1 MSANVTIR
9 VPMWIDL
16 MFVWPWLIYRRWKYG
31 YTYRRI
37 NLAEGYWTILDQ
49 EDYYRLSKYKWYVN
63 GNGIK
68 FYVFRNV
75 IVGPGK
81 TRMKSMHR
89 EIMGSPK
96 GLLVDHR
103 NGDPFDNR
111 RENLRKATHS
121 QNSCNTQRKK
131 EGKSSK
137 YRGVSWDKKR
147 KYWNVQVA
155 SEGKMVYF
163 GRFKDEVE
171 AARAYDAA
179 AKKYHGE
186 FARLNFPEEQS
197 KK

>member
-1 MSANVTIR
+1 MFASITIR

-37 NLAEGYWTILDQ
+37 NLGEGYWTILDQ
-49 EDYYRLSKYKWYVN
+49 DDYYRLSKYKWYVN
-63 GNGIK
+63 GNGI
-68 FYVFRNV
+68 

-89 EIMGSPK
+89 EIMDSPM

-121 QNSCNTQRKK
+121 QNSCNVQRKRA
-131 EGKSSK
+131 GCSSQ

-147 KYWNVQVA
+147 KYWNVQVVC
-155 SEGKMVYF
+155 EGKMVYF
-163 GRFKDEVE
+163 GRFKNEIE
-171 AARAYDAA
+171 AAKAYDAA
-179 AKKYHGE
+179 ARKYHGE

-197 KK
+197 KKEKGKS